1 MAAMIDYIKDSFE
14 ELKNNV
20 SWTERS
26 ALQRLVVI
34 VLVFSVLF
42 SLAIWGADTV
52 LSRVIQFYFNLI
64 G

>member
-1 MAAMIDYIKDSFE
+1 MAAIINYIKDSFE

-20 SWTERS
+20 SWTER
-26 ALQRLVVI
+26 AELQRLVVI

-52 LSRVIQFYFNLI
+52 LSGVVQAYFNLI